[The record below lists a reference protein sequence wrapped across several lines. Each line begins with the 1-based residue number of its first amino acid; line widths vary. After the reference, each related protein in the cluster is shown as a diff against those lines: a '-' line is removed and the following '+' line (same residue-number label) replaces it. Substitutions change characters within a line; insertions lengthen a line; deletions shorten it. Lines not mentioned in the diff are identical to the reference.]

1 MKDNTSP
8 SEPGLPPSSGASERF
23 LAAMRAAP
31 HMREWYLEGFYK
43 RVFFEG
49 QLPVRL
55 KELVRLRLSLLHGCA
70 T

>member
-1 MKDNTSP
+1 MKEARSSDQP
-8 SEPGLPPSSGASERF
+8 EVPPSAGASERF

-31 HMREWYLEGFYK
+31 HMREWYLDAFYK

-49 QLPVRL
+49 RLPVRL
-55 KELVRLRLSLLHGCA
+55 KALVRLRLSLLHGCA